1 MEPVPYRNGVRRQWV
16 MNFAS
21 MRVKMDSQKTS
32 PSKPVRKRLRLKGFD
47 YSNPAQVYFL
57 TICASEG
64 TSPFKDK
71 DLSSQIIKS
80 LFFYRNQKGIRL
92 YSYCVMPDHFH
103 LVMSPA
109 NGLSVSQLVGNL
121 KTYTTKLAQEKGLN
135 GKLWQKSFYDHI
147 LRKDDSLLKICKYVL
162 ANPVRKGLADRPEEW
177 AYSGMP
183 DPLPL

>member
-1 MEPVPYRNGVRRQWV
+1 MENPKRYP
-16 MNFAS
+16 
-21 MRVKMDSQKTS
+21 
-32 PSKPVRKRLRLKGFD
+32 PKPDRKRLRLKGFD
-47 YSNPAQVYFL
+47 YSNPTQVYFL

-64 TSPFKDK
+64 TSPFLDK
-71 DLSSQIIKS
+71 DLSTQIIKS
-80 LFFYRNQKGIRL
+80 VLFYRNQKGIRL

-109 NGLSVSQLVGNL
+109 NGFGVSQLVRNL

-147 LRKDDSLLKICKYVL
+147 LRKDESLLKICEYVF
-162 ANPVRKGLADRPEEW
+162 ANPVRKGLVARPEEW

>member
-1 MEPVPYRNGVRRQWV
+1 
-16 MNFAS
+16 MNTENQNTYPPRPA
-21 MRVKMDSQKTS
+21 
-32 PSKPVRKRLRLKGFD
+32 RKRLRLKGFD
-47 YSNPAQVYFL
+47 YANPTQVYFL

-64 TSPFKDK
+64 TSPFLDN
-71 DLSSQIIKS
+71 DLSLQTIKS
-80 LFFYRNQKGIRL
+80 LLFYRNQKRIRL
-92 YSYCVMPDHFH
+92 YSYCVMPDHLH

-109 NGLSVSQLVGNL
+109 NDFGVSQLVRNL

-147 LRKDDSLLKICKYVL
+147 IREDESLLKICEYVL
-162 ANPVRKGLADRPEEW
+162 ANPVRKGLAGRAEEW

>member
-1 MEPVPYRNGVRRQWV
+1 
-16 MNFAS
+16 
-21 MRVKMDSQKTS
+21 MDNPKTY
-32 PSKPVRKRLRLKGFD
+32 PPKPARKRLRLKGFD
-47 YSNPAQVYFL
+47 YSNPSQVYFL

-64 TSPFKDK
+64 TSPFLDK

-80 LFFYRNQKGIRL
+80 LFFYRNQKGFRL

-109 NGLSVSQLVGNL
+109 NSLSVSQIVGNL
-121 KTYTTKLAQEKGLN
+121 KAYTTKLAQEKGLN

-147 LRKDDSLLKICKYVL
+147 LRKDESLLKICEYVS
-162 ANPVRKGLADRPEEW
+162 ANPVRKGLVRRPEEW